1 MDPERAWLRLK
12 GLQGMDPGRCVLAR
26 ALAAWRERRAIDRNR
41 PRGWI
46 LDDTALREVVN
57 RVPRSRSELAA
68 VPEMPEGVVKHSGDE
83 ILAMVEAAQIPQPP
97 PPLPKRERPDPAFAA
112 LVKRL
117 GEITQ
122 AVATEMSIAAEVL
135 ATRRDLEQL
144 ARGELDGDVMS
155 GWRREVLGERL
166 RASI

>member
-1 MDPERAWLRLK
+1 
-12 GLQGMDPGRCVLAR
+12 
-26 ALAAWRERRAIDRNR
+26 
-41 PRGWI
+41 
-46 LDDTALREVVN
+46 
-57 RVPRSRSELAA
+57 
-68 VPEMPEGVVKHSGDE
+68 
-83 ILAMVEAAQIPQPP
+83 
-97 PPLPKRERPDPAFAA
+97 
-112 LVKRL
+112 L

>member
-1 MDPERAWLRLK
+1 MRL
-12 GLQGMDPGRCVLAR
+12 L
-26 ALAAWRERRAIDRNR
+26 
-41 PRGWI
+41 
-46 LDDTALREVVN
+46 
-57 RVPRSRSELAA
+57 
-68 VPEMPEGVVKHSGDE
+68 
-83 ILAMVEAAQIPQPP
+83 PQPP